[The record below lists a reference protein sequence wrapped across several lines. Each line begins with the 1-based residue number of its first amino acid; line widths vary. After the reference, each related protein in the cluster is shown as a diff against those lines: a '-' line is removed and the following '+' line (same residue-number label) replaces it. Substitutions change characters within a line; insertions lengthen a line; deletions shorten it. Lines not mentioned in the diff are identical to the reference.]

1 MDVDSVIVYWLNGL
15 AGRWDQLDELMLAM
29 GRWQLLI
36 VPITLAVIAWVW
48 WRRREALIGAPVML
62 GTFLIGDAIGA
73 QIKHLAAR
81 FRPCQV
87 LVGLQQLEG
96 CGKTFGFP
104 SNHAMNTAAA
114 AAFLQVL
121 YPGSGWATWP
131 LVLLIGIARIY
142 LGAHYPTDILGG
154 WLMGAVLG
162 AGAGWLLLRWR
173 IFRAAAPQA
182 PDAETVQRST

>member
-15 AGRWDQLDELMLAM
+15 AGKWDQLDELMLAM

-48 WRRREALIGAPVML
+48 WRRREALIGVPVML

-87 LVGLQQLEG
+87 LVGLQQLEA

-104 SNHAMNTAAA
+104 SNHAVNTAAV

-131 LVLLIGIARIY
+131 LVIVIGVARVY
-142 LGAHYPTDILGG
+142 LGAHFPSDVIGG
-154 WLMGAVLG
+154 WLIGGTLG
-162 AGAGWLLLRWR
+162 AGAAILLLRWR
-173 IFRAAAPQA
+173 MFRPAVPAGEQA
-182 PDAETVQRST
+182 Q